1 MTVEKLIE
9 RLQRNYK
16 PTDVI
21 AYDYMD
27 KEMFESFANIKITD
41 EQWRS
46 IANDFN
52 NTGSE
57 DFYETLAWFFSELV
71 ENNA

>member
-1 MTVEKLIE
+1 
-9 RLQRNYK
+9 
-16 PTDVI
+16 
-21 AYDYMD
+21 MD